1 MNYISVCSG
10 IEAATV
16 AWEPLGWKALAFSEI
31 EPFPCKLLKEKY
43 PSVPNLGDM
52 TKIDWSK
59 APKDVDVL
67 VGGTPCQSFSVAGLR
82 QSLSDDRGN
91 LALEFINAAN
101 AIRPR
106 FIVWEN
112 VPGVLNTRDNA
123 FGCFLGALVG
133 ASEALRHPP
142 KRRGWPSSGV
152 VSGPERSAAWRVLDA
167 QYFGVPQRR
176 KRVFVVASA
185 GDWTR
190 PFQVLFESE
199 GMQRNLGPGKKKGA
213 KGEDKHISYA
223 VSTKWYRGY
232 GGPSGDECYNL
243 VQSPAWVKCECCDEF
258 ICSIHSTH
266 AHECECPPIEDWGVD
281 PYSSGAIRRITP
293 LEAERLQGFPDGY
306 TNIPGASD
314 VARYKA
320 LGNSMAVPVM
330 RWIGDRISKL
340 P

>member
-152 VSGPERSAAWRVLDA
+152 VSGPERSAAWRGLDA

-185 GDWTR
+185 GDWTI
-190 PFQVLFESE
+190 PFKVLFEPE
-199 GMQRNLGPGKKKGA
+199 GVQRNLEEIKKKRKEVVGTLTRRTPGGKSGPA
-213 KGEDKHISYA
+213 GGTDEACS
-223 VSTKWYRGY
+223 GY
-232 GGPSGDECYNL
+232 LRPEGLGKVRML
-243 VQSPAWVKCECCDEF
+243 
-258 ICSIHSTH
+258 T
-266 AHECECPPIEDWGVD
+266 PIEC
-281 PYSSGAIRRITP
+281 
-293 LEAERLQGFPDGY
+293 ERLQGFPDGY
-306 TNIPGASD
+306 TNIPGSTEKQ
-314 VARYKA
+314 RYEA
-320 LGNSMAVPVM
+320 LGNSMAVPIM
-330 RWIGDRISKL
+330 EWIGERIQNYARI
-340 P
+340 